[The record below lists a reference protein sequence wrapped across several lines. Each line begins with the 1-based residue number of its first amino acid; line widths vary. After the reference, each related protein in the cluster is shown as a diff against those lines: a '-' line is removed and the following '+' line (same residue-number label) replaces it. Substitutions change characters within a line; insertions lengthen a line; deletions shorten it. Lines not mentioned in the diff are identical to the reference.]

1 MTCCEGLTSC
11 NGFSLLILVL
21 ISVGLNMVPLI
32 SDYAQDGLLLHN
44 SISCYEWWL
53 PGIMGAGFLGL
64 PAVAVSLAARKR
76 GSCNSRTGMLFSSFL
91 SSVSIIGASYCLV
104 VSLHALSEGPLICN
118 PNGNDLSN
126 CVFSLKNLSN
136 FQEQAFQ
143 LDWFFKGN
151 CGLTIPD
158 NFITNNDIMG
168 LHRSK
173 SSRSFGSDEN
183 EPKILHLSVFIGLFT
198 TGVLEILF
206 SISQIM
212 VGIFGCICGTSAQR
226 RSRMV

>member
-1 MTCCEGLTSC
+1 
-11 NGFSLLILVL
+11 
-21 ISVGLNMVPLI
+21 
-32 SDYAQDGLLLHN
+32 
-44 SISCYEWWL
+44 
-53 PGIMGAGFLGL
+53 
-64 PAVAVSLAARKR
+64 
-76 GSCNSRTGMLFSSFL
+76 MLFSSFL

-126 CVFSLKNLSN
+126 CVFSLKNL
-136 FQEQAFQ
+136 
-143 LDWFFKGN
+143 
-151 CGLTIPD
+151 
-158 NFITNNDIMG
+158 
-168 LHRSK
+168 SK

-226 RSRMV
+226 RSRMEARRGNIGETHSVVMRHWNLRMYKIYICMFFH